1 MMDTIGDSLSGTAA
15 EWLAGFEKALSE
27 GSADTLNDLFLPD
40 SHWRDL
46 LALTWHVTTVSEPA
60 KIAAALCAHMTN
72 AAPSNFRL
80 DEMDAPVRLV
90 MRGGRED
97 VLEAIYRF
105 GTRNGPATGV
115 VRLLPDDTDGD
126 RLKAWTLLT
135 ALESIAGHEE
145 TIGTARPTGEAYSRD
160 FHGPNWQDRRD
171 IAVAYEDRDPDV
183 LIVGGGQAGV
193 STAARLTQLGADALI
208 VDSNDRVGDNWRNRY
223 HALVLHNQVHV
234 NHFPYLPFPPNWP
247 TYIPKDKLAGW
258 FEAYVELMELNFWT
272 GTTFSGGTYDDAD
285 GRWTA
290 ELTKADGTVRRLRPK
305 HIVMATSVSGIPN
318 IPAIPT
324 LENFEGEVI
333 HSGKYTG
340 SQDRAGTDVL
350 IIGTGT
356 SGHDIAQD
364 LHSNGARPTLV
375 QRSPTLVLNVEPAAQ
390 LPYTLYDEGITL
402 DTKDLI
408 ASSLPLA
415 PLKAAHKWM
424 AEEAARLDADL
435 IDRLENAGFRID
447 HDDVYGWQFKFMNRG
462 GGYYFNVGCSELVAD
477 GEVGL
482 VQFSDIETFVANGA
496 RMKDGTVIPA
506 DTVIL
511 STGYKGPEAMVEKL
525 MGKNVAERV
534 GPIWGWDEDEQEL
547 RNMWMRTG
555 QPGLW
560 FIAGSF
566 AQCRIYS
573 KYLGMQ
579 IKACLEGLI
588 PPQKPAT

>member
-1 MMDTIGDSLSGTAA
+1 MDTIGESLSGTATD
-15 EWLAGFEKALSE
+15 WLAGFEKALS
-27 GSADTLNDLFLPD
+27 GDSADALKDLFLPD

-46 LALTWHVTTVSEPA
+46 LALTWHVTTVSGPA
-60 KIAAALCAHMTN
+60 GIADALRGHSAT

-80 DEMDAPVRLV
+80 DESDAPVRMV
-90 MRGGRED
+90 MRGGKED
-97 VLEAIYRF
+97 VLEAIYLF
-105 GTRNGPATGV
+105 ETKNGPAQGV
-115 VRLLPDDTDGD
+115 FRLLPDDTDGG

-135 ALESIAGHEE
+135 ALSSIQGHEE
-145 TIGTARPTGEAYSRD
+145 SVGMARPTGEVYSRD
-160 FHGPNWQDRRD
+160 FAGPNWQDRRD
-171 IAVAYEDRDPDV
+171 TAVAYADRDPDV
-183 LIVGGGQAGV
+183 LVVGGGQAGV
-193 STAARLTQLGADALI
+193 STAARLTQLGADTLI

-247 TYIPKDKLAGW
+247 TYIPKDKLASW
-258 FEAYVELMELNFWT
+258 FEAYVELMELNYWT
-272 GTTFSGGTYDDAD
+272 STTFTGGTYDDAE

-290 ELTKADGTVRRLRPK
+290 NLADADGTVRQLRPK
-305 HIVMATSVSGIPN
+305 HIVMATSVTGIPN
-318 IPAIPT
+318 IPTIPT

-340 SQDRAGTDVL
+340 SQDCAGANVL

-390 LPYTLYDEGITL
+390 LPYTLYDEDITL

-408 ASSLPLA
+408 ASSLPLE

-424 AEEAARLDADL
+424 AEEAARLDAKL
-435 IDRLENAGFRID
+435 IDSLENVGFRID
-447 HDDVYGWQFKFMNRG
+447 HDDVYGWQFKFMTRG

-482 VQFSDIETFVANGA
+482 IQYNDIDTFVAEGV

-525 MGKNVAERV
+525 MGKDVAERV
-534 GPIWGWDEDEQEL
+534 GPIWGWDDDEQEL

-579 IKACLEGLI
+579 IKACLEGLVS
-588 PPQKPAT
+588 PQKPGT